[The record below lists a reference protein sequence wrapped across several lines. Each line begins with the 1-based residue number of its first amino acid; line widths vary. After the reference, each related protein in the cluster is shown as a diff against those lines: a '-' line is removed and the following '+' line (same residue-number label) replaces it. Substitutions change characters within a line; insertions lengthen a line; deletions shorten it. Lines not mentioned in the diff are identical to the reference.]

1 MKEIKKEGVRG
12 NLTKKYL
19 EMGRS
24 SMVRKYVLWKF
35 QLTT

>member
-1 MKEIKKEGVRG
+1 MKETKGESVRD
-12 NLTKKYL
+12 NPSEKYL